1 MNTFSAGVALAP
13 HLGYIPTFS
22 AKRTFAKYRKNL
34 SGTNTIKP
42 PPFLYFPGASVRER
56 PAGGRIEKGGGRK
69 AGGAS
74 FPPRGLRER
83 ETERSEET
91 VFFREVIQSSASA
104 SSAVLY
110 IGKACLPQQTVRPT
124 GRQWRRGFFP
134 CTFLLFR
141 EFVFLPS
148 SSFFAHN
155 RSGGRERAGP
165 PRPWNKIPLTSSV
178 LFLPLSPFC
187 QRAEGMIRLPP
198 TYLLLQTRGGTRS
211 KFTFVQIRRLL
222 KKGPLL

>member
-1 MNTFSAGVALAP
+1 MNTFCSFVYLPGIALAP
-13 HLGYIPTFS
+13 HLGYIPPFP
-22 AKRTFAKYRKNL
+22 RKGPLQN
-34 SGTNTIKP
+34 IKNP
-42 PPFLYFPGASVRER
+42 LRNQHYQAPPFLYFPGASVRER

-91 VFFREVIQSSASA
+91 VFFREVIQSS
-104 SSAVLY
+104 SSSSVLY

-155 RSGGRERAGP
+155 RSGGRASRSSSSLEQDPFDKFSPLP
-165 PRPWNKIPLTSSV
+165 PPP
-178 LFLPLSPFC
+178 PSPFSL
-187 QRAEGMIRLPP
+187 LPAGGGNDSP
-198 TYLLLQTRGGTRS
+198 SANLPASANTRRDQ
-211 KFTFVQIRRLL
+211 V
-222 KKGPLL
+222 

>member
-91 VFFREVIQSSASA
+91 VFFREVIQSSAS
-104 SSAVLY
+104 SSAAVLY
-110 IGKACLPQQTVRPT
+110 RGGLSPAADSPTDRATMEKGILSLYLPS
-124 GRQWRRGFFP
+124 FFFGNLFSSP
-134 CTFLLFR
+134 RLLFCTQSER
-141 EFVFLPS
+141 
-148 SSFFAHN
+148 
-155 RSGGRERAGP
+155 RKRAGP